1 MKKQNSKEFSMDYY
15 ALMDLAITLGHRL
28 AMSGAETFRVEDSM
42 FLVLKAYGIEAEV
55 FATTNYLSLSI
66 KGQNGKPMTR
76 MRRIGIHG
84 NDLDAVE
91 RYSNLSRRL
100 CAYTPDPA
108 VAMEWLKEEDNVK
121 RQYSLPAYYLGH
133 FLGAAGFAIM
143 FGSTFTDCLLSG
155 VCGLIVGA
163 VSLLM
168 DKFKPNQFFR
178 IIISAFLMA
187 LAAYLMKGLG
197 LVQNADTVNIG
208 ALMLL
213 VPGLLFTNALRDII
227 NGDTNSGLNRV
238 IQVFLIAIAI
248 ALGTG
253 AALRLSSNL
262 FYEPGEVSVQTY
274 GMIPHMLAAYAG
286 CAGFSIYFNIHGFGA
301 QICNLGGVITW
312 VVYLITLKLGGSDL
326 AGYFWATVF
335 ASTYAEIM
343 ARVRKY
349 PAISY
354 LVVSIFPL
362 IPGASVYYTM
372 NYVVQGDMDSF
383 ASQGL
388 HTIAIAGVIAVGIL
402 LASTVFRSWSLWRRS
417 LKK

>member
-1 MKKQNSKEFSMDYY
+1 MDYY

-28 AMSGAETFRVEDSM
+28 AMSGAETFRVEDAI
-42 FLVLKAYGIEAEV
+42 FFVLKSYGLEAEA
-55 FATTNYLSLSI
+55 FATTNYLSVSI
-66 KGQNGKPMTR
+66 KTESGKPLTR

-100 CAYTPDPA
+100 CAATPEPDIGLQ
-108 VAMEWLKEEDNVK
+108 WLKETDASL

-133 FLGAAGFAIM
+133 FMGAAGFSVI
-143 FGSTFTDCLLSG
+143 FGASLFDSFLSG
-155 VCGLIVGA
+155 LCGLIVGA
-163 VSLLM
+163 VSFLM
-168 DKFKPNQFFR
+168 DKFRPNQFFR
-178 IIISAFLMA
+178 IIITSFLMA
-187 LAAYLMKGLG
+187 FAAYAMEGLG
-197 LVQNADTVNIG
+197 VAANADTIIIG

-227 NGDTNSGLNRV
+227 NGDTNSGLNRI

-253 AALRLSSNL
+253 AAWSASTKL
-262 FYEPGEVSVQTY
+262 FYNPGALPILEY
-274 GMIPHMLAAYAG
+274 GLAANLIAAFVG
-286 CAGFSIYFNIHGFGA
+286 CLGFSILFNIHGPGA
-301 QICNLGGVITW
+301 LLCVLGGVITW
-312 VVYLITLKLGGSDL
+312 AVYCVTLKLGGSDL

-335 ASTYAEIM
+335 ASTYAELM

-372 NYVVQGDMDSF
+372 NDAVRGNMDSF
-383 ASQGL
+383 ASRGM
-388 HTIAIAGVIAVGIL
+388 HTVAIAGVIAVGIL
-402 LASTVFRSWSLWRRS
+402 LASTTFRSWVLWRRS
-417 LKK
+417 RKK

>member
-1 MKKQNSKEFSMDYY
+1 MDYY
-15 ALMDLAITLGHRL
+15 ALLDLAITLGHRL
-28 AMSGAETFRVEDSM
+28 AMCGAETFRVEDSIV
-42 FLVLKAYGIEAEV
+42 LVLKAYGIEAEA
-55 FATTNYLSLSI
+55 FATTNYLSVSI
-66 KGQNGKPMTR
+66 KTEAGKPMTR

-84 NDLDAVE
+84 NDLDGVE

-100 CAYTPDPA
+100 CAQTPDPKTA
-108 VAMEWLKEEDNVK
+108 FEWLKETDAS
-121 RQYSLPAYYLGH
+121 RPRYSVPAYFLGN
-133 FLGAAGFAIM
+133 FLGAAGFAII
-143 FGSTFTDCLLSG
+143 FGATFIDCLLSG

-163 VSLLM
+163 VGLLM
-168 DKFKPNQFFR
+168 DKFNPNQFFR
-178 IIISAFLMA
+178 IIIAAFLMA
-187 LAAYLMKGLG
+187 FGAYSMEGIGLAG
-197 LVQNADTVNIG
+197 NADTMIIG

-227 NGDTNSGLNRV
+227 NGDTNSGMNRV

-253 AALRLSSNL
+253 AALRLTGNL
-262 FYEPGEVSVQTY
+262 FYDPGDVPVVNHSVLIQL
-274 GMIPHMLAAYAG
+274 LAAFAG
-286 CAGFSIYFNIHGFGA
+286 CMGFSILFNIHGPGSML
-301 QICNLGGVITW
+301 CNLGGMITW
-312 VVYLITLKLGGSDL
+312 GVYLLAFRLSGSDL

-335 ASTYAEIM
+335 ASSYAEIM

-372 NYVVQGDMDSF
+372 SDVVRGDMGSF
-383 ASQGL
+383 ASRGL

-402 LASTVFRSWSLWRRS
+402 LASTSFRSWTLWRRS
-417 LKK
+417 RKK

>member
-1 MKKQNSKEFSMDYY
+1 MDYY
-15 ALMDLAITLGHRL
+15 ALLDLAITLGHRL

-42 FLVLKAYGIEAEV
+42 VLVLKAYGIEAEA
-55 FATTNYLSLSI
+55 FATTNYLSVSI
-66 KGQNGKPMTR
+66 KSESGKPMTR

-100 CAYTPDPA
+100 CAQAPDPETA
-108 VAMEWLKEEDNVK
+108 RQWLKETDA
-121 RQYSLPAYYLGH
+121 SLRRYPLYAYFLGN
-133 FLGAAGFAIM
+133 FLGAAGFAII
-143 FGSTFTDCLLSG
+143 FGATFTDCLLSG
-155 VCGLIVGA
+155 VCGLVVGG
-163 VSLLM
+163 VGLFM
-168 DKFKPNQFFR
+168 DKFNPNQFFR
-178 IIISAFLMA
+178 IIIAAFLMA
-187 LAAYLMKGLG
+187 FTAYAMEGIG
-197 LVQNADTVNIG
+197 IASNADTMIIG

-253 AALRLSSNL
+253 AALRLSGNL
-262 FYEPGEVSVQTY
+262 FYDPGDVPILNHSVPVQL
-274 GMIPHMLAAYAG
+274 LAAFAG
-286 CAGFSIYFNIHGFGA
+286 CMGFSILFNIQGPGSML
-301 QICNLGGVITW
+301 CNLGGMITW
-312 VVYLITLKLGGSDL
+312 GVYLLTLRLSGSDL
-326 AGYFWATVF
+326 VGYFWATVF

-372 NYVVQGDMDSF
+372 NDVVRGDMDSF
-383 ASQGL
+383 ASRGL
-388 HTIAIAGVIAVGIL
+388 HTIGIAGVIAVGIL
-402 LASTVFRSWSLWRRS
+402 LASTAFRSWTLWRRS
-417 LKK
+417 RKSK